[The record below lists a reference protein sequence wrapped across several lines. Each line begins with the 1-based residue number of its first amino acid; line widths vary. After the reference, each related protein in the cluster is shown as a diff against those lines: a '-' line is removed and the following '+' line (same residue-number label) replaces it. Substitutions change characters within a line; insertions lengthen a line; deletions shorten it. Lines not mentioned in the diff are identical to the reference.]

1 MRVHLKTLG
10 CRLNEAELQT
20 WSRDFHRRGHQLT
33 RQIDDAEL
41 VVVNTCAVTE
51 EAVKKSRK
59 LLRKA
64 QRDNPHARLVVSG
77 CYASLAPDATAAI
90 DGVDL
95 VVANQDKARLVDIAH
110 QQLELHAMPD
120 STVEPDISQLLF
132 SGRQRAFIKV
142 QDGCRY
148 RCTYC
153 IVTLARGEERSR
165 SIEEILAE
173 INLLHA
179 QGIQEVVL
187 TGVHLGGYGSDN
199 SSDLAQL
206 VRAVLQ
212 HTDIPRIRLGS
223 LEPWELT
230 DNFWSLFDDAR
241 VMPHLHLPLQS
252 GADSVLRRMARRCRT
267 EEFHELVRQAR
278 SSVPGFNITTD
289 IIVGFPGETEQ
300 EWQQSIEFIES
311 VGFGHVHIFA
321 FSPRAGTK
329 AATLAHPISQ
339 EIKRERSQQLHDLAS
354 RMKAEQLQAMV
365 GRDCEVLFEGNPQEL
380 ENGTTSWSGYTENFF
395 RVSLTSSGQDLYNRI
410 ETVRIIGVSE
420 NHELQAEF
428 AGPDQNPW
436 RSEASASACS
446 SAAE

>member
-10 CRLNEAELQT
+10 CRLNEAELES
-20 WSRDFHRRGHQLT
+20 WSRDFHSRGHQLT

-41 VVVNTCAVTE
+41 VVINTCAVTE

-77 CYASLAPDATAAI
+77 CYASLSPDDTAGI

-95 VVANQDKARLVDIAH
+95 VIPNTDKARLVDIAH
-110 QQLELHAMPD
+110 QQLELHALPD
-120 STVEPDISQLLF
+120 TAIEPDASQLLF

-165 SIEEILAE
+165 SVDDIIAE
-173 INLLHA
+173 INLLSS

-187 TGVHLGGYGSDN
+187 TGVHLGGYGSDTDSN
-199 SSDLAQL
+199 LAQL
-206 VRAVLQ
+206 VQAVLQ
-212 HTDIPRIRLGS
+212 HTDMPRIRLGS
-223 LEPWELT
+223 LEPWEL
-230 DNFWSLFDDAR
+230 DENFWQLFANPR

-267 EEFHELVRQAR
+267 EEFLELVNQAR

-289 IIVGFPGETEQ
+289 IIVGFPGETEE
-300 EWQQSIEFIES
+300 EWQQGYEFIES

-321 FSPRAGTK
+321 FSPRTGTK
-329 AATLAHPISQ
+329 AATLAKPVS
-339 EIKRERSQQLHDLAS
+339 RERQRQRSQQLHELAS
-354 RMKAEQLQAMV
+354 RMKSDQLKAMIR
-365 GRDCEVLFEGNPQEL
+365 RDFEVLFEGNQQTL
-380 ENGTTSWSGYTENFF
+380 DDGGVLWSGYTPNFF
-395 RVSLTSSGQDLYNRI
+395 RVSVNAGDRDLYNRI
-410 ETVRIIGVSE
+410 LPIRISGISADNE
-420 NHELQAEF
+420 FTAELL
-428 AGPDQNPW
+428 PMDQKP
-436 RSEASASACS
+436 
-446 SAAE
+446 